1 MLLPPPSL
9 RLIAE
14 AKAAAAET
22 PLLPLALRFS
32 SSSSSCCFFI
42 LLLLFL
48 SLDCVCGV
56 GVATSAR
63 HVGIAATRAV
73 SKAHGDRL
81 LGVPGAASGRTPGR
95 GRHKASL
102 PLESHHTPPR
112 GLQGRRY
119 ESSLSLS
126 LSLFLSRHYF
136 STCLSYI
143 SRHLRYRTLFQ
154 RPDTI

>member
-95 GRHKASL
+95 GRHWS
-102 PLESHHTPPR
+102 
-112 GLQGRRY
+112 
-119 ESSLSLS
+119 
-126 LSLFLSRHYF
+126 
-136 STCLSYI
+136 I
-143 SRHLRYRTLFQ
+143 RYRYRYRYRYALSAS
-154 RPDTI
+154 RKGWRRSALAMVDGGGGKNYKLK